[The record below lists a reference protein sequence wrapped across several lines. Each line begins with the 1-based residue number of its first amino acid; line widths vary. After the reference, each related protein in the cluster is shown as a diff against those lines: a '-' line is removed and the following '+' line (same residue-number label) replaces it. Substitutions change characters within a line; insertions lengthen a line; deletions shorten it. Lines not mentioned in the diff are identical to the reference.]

1 MSVPDITMIEVMGR
15 WQGGASERL
24 KEAALGLFQS
34 RGYAETTVA
43 EIAAA
48 AGVTERTFFRH
59 YADKREVLFFDQREF
74 ESVFLAAMPPA
85 GPAHESAP
93 GSASGDPMAL
103 MAAVLDGAT
112 ALFTEERRPWSRAR
126 QSVIAANI
134 ALQER
139 ELLKMSL
146 LAVALTGALTGRG
159 IDPVSAALAAET
171 GVAVFR
177 TAFATWIADGETRP
191 FPEIQAE
198 VLARLHDLL

>member
-1 MSVPDITMIEVMGR
+1 MSVPDITMIRIMGR

-34 RGYAETTVA
+34 QGYDGTTVA
-43 EIAAA
+43 EIAAE

-59 YADKREVLFFDQREF
+59 YADKREVLFFDQGEF
-74 ESVFLAAMPPA
+74 EGVFLAALPSE
-85 GPAHESAP
+85 G
-93 GSASGDPMAL
+93 GRDPMAL
-103 MAAVLDGAT
+103 MAAVLAGAA
-112 ALFTEERRPWSRAR
+112 ALFGEDRRPWSRAR
-126 QSVIAANI
+126 QSVIAANV

-146 LAVALTGALTGRG
+146 LATSLTGALTGRG

-177 TAFATWIADGETRP
+177 TAFAAWISEDETRT
-191 FPEIQAE
+191 FPEIQAG
-198 VLARLHDLL
+198 VLARLHELL